1 MATFNIVLDKR
12 TKLKKDK
19 YNLAIRMVN
28 VSDVMYINVS
38 KMTQKQ
44 YDQVFIQKAKDKE
57 SIAFRETCNGYV
69 TKCENIFEQLK
80 PFNKTRFREM
90 FVEKDKDAHH
100 SLLLSALF
108 DAYIEKDGEL
118 KPKTKD
124 AIKYTKNRL
133 EDFKPGMSVG
143 DVTIN
148 FLKRFEKKKMGEGSS
163 QATID
168 HHMRNLRLVI
178 NYFRDVEKIIPA
190 QYEYPFGKGRFSIS
204 SFFPN
209 KQVLKET
216 EIRSVIELE
225 DIATED
231 QEYARDIWL
240 LLYRCNGAN
249 FADLLR
255 MKWDQIKGD
264 YIVFTRKKTENTR
277 KNNKKDIIVP
287 LTDKLKELIEKIG
300 DKSSPYILGL
310 LPEGYSDRFFEN
322 KNHKIKQIINRD
334 LAKIRTKLKLTTPLQ
349 LGKARDCYAST
360 LMRNG
365 QSRDDIGQMMGHSN
379 SVVTEHYLASIDTE
393 RTFKIN
399 QSLM

>member
-1 MATFNIVLDKR
+1 M
-12 TKLKKDK
+12 
-19 YNLAIRMVN
+19 
-28 VSDVMYINVS
+28 
-38 KMTQKQ
+38 
-44 YDQVFIQKAKDKE
+44 
-57 SIAFRETCNGYV
+57 FR
-69 TKCENIFEQLK
+69 
-80 PFNKTRFREM
+80 
-90 FVEKDKDAHH
+90 EKDKDAHH
-100 SLLLSALF
+100 SLLLSDLF
-108 DAYIEKDGEL
+108 DAYIEKDENL

-133 EDFKPGMSVG
+133 EDFKTGLSVG

-148 FLKRFEKKKMGEGSS
+148 FLKRFEKKNMGKGIS

-204 SFFPN
+204 SWFPN
-209 KQVLKET
+209 KQVLKEA
-216 EIRSVIELE
+216 EIRSIIEMKE
-225 DIATED
+225 FVSKDI
-231 QEYARDIWL
+231 EYARDIWL

-255 MKWDQIKGD
+255 MKWDQIQGD

-300 DKSSPYILGL
+300 DKSSQYILGL

-334 LAKIRTKLKLTTPLQ
+334 LAKIQTKLELTTPLQ
-349 LGKARDCYAST
+349 LGKARDAYAST

>member
-1 MATFNIVLDKR
+1 
-12 TKLKKDK
+12 
-19 YNLAIRMVN
+19 MVN
-28 VSDVMYINVS
+28 VNDVMYINVG
-38 KMTQKQ
+38 KLTEQQ
-44 YDQVFIQKAKDKE
+44 YDKVFVKKFQDKD
-57 SIAFRETCNGYV
+57 SIAFRETCNGYIS
-69 TKCENIFEQLK
+69 KCEKIFEQLK

-90 FVEKDKDAHH
+90 FKEKDKDAHH

-108 DAYIEKDGEL
+108 DAYIEKDENL

-124 AIKYTKNRL
+124 AIKYTRNRL
-133 EDFKPGMSVG
+133 EDFKKGMSVG

-148 FLKRFEKKKMGEGSS
+148 FLKRFEKKKMAEGSS

-178 NYFRDVEKIIPA
+178 NYFRDVEKIIPT

-209 KQVLKET
+209 KQVLKES
-216 EIRSVIELE
+216 EIRSVIEMKE
-225 DIATED
+225 FVSKGV
-231 QEYARDIWL
+231 EYARDIWL

-255 MKWDQIKGD
+255 MKWDQSEGD

-310 LPEGYSDRFFEN
+310 LNEGYTDRFFEN

-334 LAKIRTKLKLTTPLQ
+334 LAKIRAKLKLTTPLQ
-349 LGKARDCYAST
+349 LGKARDAYAST
-360 LMRNG
+360 LLRNG
-365 QSRDDIGQMMGHSN
+365 ESKDDIGQMMGHSN

-399 QSLM
+399 QSLL

>member
-12 TKLKKDK
+12 TELKNNK
-19 YNLAIRMVN
+19 YNLAVRMVN
-28 VSDVMYINVS
+28 VNDVMYINVG
-38 KMTQKQ
+38 KLTEQQ
-44 YDQVFIQKAKDKE
+44 YDKVFVKKFQDKD
-57 SIAFRETCNGYV
+57 SIAFRETCNGYIS
-69 TKCENIFEQLK
+69 KCEKIFEQLK

-90 FVEKDKDAHH
+90 FKEKDKDAHH

-108 DAYIEKDGEL
+108 DAYIEKDENL

-124 AIKYTKNRL
+124 AIKYTRNRL
-133 EDFKPGMSVG
+133 EDFKKGMSVG

-148 FLKRFEKKKMGEGSS
+148 FLKRFEKKKMAEGSS

-178 NYFRDVEKIIPA
+178 NYFRDVEKIIPT

-209 KQVLKET
+209 KQVLKES
-216 EIRSVIELE
+216 EIRSVIEMKE
-225 DIATED
+225 FVSKGV
-231 QEYARDIWL
+231 EYARDIWL

-255 MKWDQIKGD
+255 MKWDQIEGD

-310 LPEGYSDRFFEN
+310 LHEGYTDRFFEN

-334 LAKIRTKLKLTTPLQ
+334 LAKIRAKLKLTTPLQ
-349 LGKARDCYAST
+349 LGKARDAYAST
-360 LMRNG
+360 LLRNG
-365 QSRDDIGQMMGHSN
+365 ESKDDIGQMMGHSN

-399 QSLM
+399 QSLL

>member
-12 TKLKKDK
+12 TELKNNK

-28 VSDVMYINVS
+28 VNDVMYINVS

-44 YDQVFIQKAKDKE
+44 YDRVFIQKAKDKE

-69 TKCENIFEQLK
+69 TKCERIFEELK

-90 FVEKDKDAHH
+90 FREKDKDAHH
-100 SLLLSALF
+100 SLLLSDLF
-108 DAYIEKDGEL
+108 DAYIEKDENL

-133 EDFKPGMSVG
+133 EDFKTGLSVG

-148 FLKRFEKKKMGEGSS
+148 FLKRFEKKNMGKGIS

-204 SFFPN
+204 SWFPN
-209 KQVLKET
+209 KQVLKEA
-216 EIRSVIELE
+216 EIRSIIEMKE
-225 DIATED
+225 FVSKDI
-231 QEYARDIWL
+231 EYARDIWL

-255 MKWDQIKGD
+255 MKWDQIQGD

-300 DKSSPYILGL
+300 DKSSQYILGL

-334 LAKIRTKLKLTTPLQ
+334 LAKIQTKLELTTPLQ
-349 LGKARDCYAST
+349 LGKARDAYAST

>member
-28 VSDVMYINVS
+28 INDVMYINVS

-44 YDQVFIQKAKDKE
+44 YDLVFVQKAKDKE
-57 SIAFRETCNGYV
+57 SIAFRETCNGYI
-69 TKCENIFEQLK
+69 TKCERIFEELK
-80 PFNKTRFREM
+80 PFNKVRFREL
-90 FVEKDKDAHH
+90 FKEKDKDAHH

-108 DAYIEKDGEL
+108 DAYIEKEGDL

-133 EDFKPGMSVG
+133 EDFKAGLSVG
-143 DVTIN
+143 DVSIN
-148 FLKRFEKKKMGEGSS
+148 FLKRFEKKNMGNGIS

-209 KQVLKET
+209 KQVLKES

-225 DIATED
+225 DIATEE

-255 MKWDQIKGD
+255 MKWDQIEGD

-287 LTDKLKELIEKIG
+287 LTDKLKDLIEKIG

-310 LPEGYSDRFFEN
+310 LDEGYTDRFFEN

-334 LAKIRTKLKLTTPLQ
+334 LAKIRTKLKLSTPLQ
-349 LGKARDCYAST
+349 LGKARDAYAST
-360 LMRNG
+360 LRRNG
-365 QSRDDIGQMMGHSN
+365 ESTDDISQMMGHSN
-379 SVVTEHYLASIDTE
+379 CIVTEHYLASIDTE

-399 QSLM
+399 QSLL